1 MYKTEHAH
9 LRAIESLVLNRFPEL
24 KETYECVC
32 VHAYWSRSAGKET
45 TTEKSR
51 LTQANSNHRS
61 QTFAKA
67 TICYIL
73 IVCARDLSFFRSP
86 SHTAQSDLSIDTCQ
100 LRECILPRGVAFES
114 FASKLAR
121 MHTYL
126 SRANGISASTHNTA
140 MLCTEHLV
148 LICRMLKSVDMHTEG
163 NFWRQHF

>member
-51 LTQANSNHRS
+51 PTQANSNHRS

-100 LRECILPRGVAFES
+100 LRECILGASR
-114 FASKLAR
+114 SKLLQANWQECT
-121 MHTYL
+121 HT
-126 SRANGISASTHNTA
+126 SREQTVLALVHTIL
-140 MLCTEHLV
+140 LCCAPS
-148 LICRMLKSVDMHTEG
+148 IWS
-163 NFWRQHF
+163 